1 MLPDDVAIVTA
12 ASPVEILSAAT
23 ADAVSALPV
32 TFPVRGPTKLP
43 DVIIPDKTV
52 AVETPT
58 SHTVVPTPTPAAI
71 KTLPSVVLIAN
82 SPTSSVEG

>member
-32 TFPVRGPTKLP
+32 NAPINP
-43 DVIIPDKTV
+43 V
-52 AVETPT
+52 AV
-58 SHTVVPTPTPAAI
+58 I
-71 KTLPSVVLIAN
+71 LPVL
-82 SPTSSVEG
+82 GL